1 MINYDSKYQF
11 LIDYFVEREGMQ
23 IIEKL
28 FVIDLVESG
37 LIDSLDIL
45 ELAMLIEENLDI
57 KLNLSDDKVFK
68 AMRNLNSII
77 DLIEKF

>member
-1 MINYDSKYQF
+1 MINSDSKYQF

-28 FVIDLVESG
+28 FVTDLVESG

-45 ELAMLIEENLDI
+45 EIAMLIEENLNV

-77 DLIEKF
+77 NLIEKC

>member
-1 MINYDSKYQF
+1 MVNSDSKYQF

-28 FVIDLVESG
+28 FVTDLVESG

-45 ELAMLIEENLDI
+45 EIAMLIEENLNV

-77 DLIEKF
+77 DLIEKC